1 MAKAANKNRR
11 SRDRQATEQ
20 LLLDACERLLLT
32 HGPDGIGVNNVVAEA
47 GVGKQLLYRY
57 FDDLPGLVTA
67 WLERGANWP
76 TAEELLGDDRE
87 QFDQLDYRDKVKTI
101 QRNYVTALRKRPVI
115 MRIMASELMHPTA
128 VTAVLEKSSDK
139 IGRELALIMA
149 GMEEEQREDLVDLS
163 LVFYCLLN
171 YLCMRAVTSPNC
183 FGMDLRKK
191 DSWERVDHLIDTLVD
206 RFLI

>member
-1 MAKAANKNRR
+1 MAKPATKNVRT
-11 SRDRQATEQ
+11 RDRQATEQ
-20 LLLDACERLLLT
+20 LLLDACERLLLS
-32 HGPDGIGVNNVVAEA
+32 HGPDGIGVNNVIEEA

-57 FDDLPGLVTA
+57 FDGLPGLVTA
-67 WLERGANWP
+67 WLDRSANWP
-76 TAEELLGDDRE
+76 TAEELLGGDRE
-87 QFDQLDYRDKVKTI
+87 AFAALPDRDKVKTI
-101 QRNYVTALRKRPVI
+101 QRNYVQALRNRPVI

-149 GMEEEQREDLVDLS
+149 DMDEEQRDDLVDLS

-191 DSWERVDHLIDTLVD
+191 ESWSRVDHLIDTLVD
-206 RFLI
+206 RFLV